1 MITDAELM
9 SNFQNG
15 DDSAFDELVER
26 YYQNVLNYFCHQCW
40 DRVMAEDVC
49 QDTFVKLFN
58 AREKYKPVTTFKAF
72 FFTIARNAFI
82 DNYRKLKK
90 RKTTSLDA
98 VYGDESFSSY
108 IEGASPNSGDLI
120 DSSERLSK
128 IMVAI
133 NELPEILKDVF
144 ILSEIEQMKY
154 SEISEVLGI
163 PVGTVKSRM
172 FNAVKILQKLLQGV
186 VSHAV

>member
-1 MITDAELM
+1 M
-9 SNFQNG
+9 
-15 DDSAFDELVER
+15 
-26 YYQNVLNYFCHQCW
+26 
-40 DRVMAEDVC
+40 
-49 QDTFVKLFN
+49 
-58 AREKYKPVTTFKAF
+58 
-72 FFTIARNAFI
+72 
-82 DNYRKLKK
+82 
-90 RKTTSLDA
+90 DA

-172 FNAVKILQKLLQGV
+172 FNAVKILQKLLQGKLN
-186 VSHAV
+186 